1 VKNIVI
7 TGATGYLG
15 SNLVKFLH
23 ENKQYNIF
31 GTARR
36 TSDITKIK
44 DYCNIV
50 YTDELDECFK
60 NNKIDIIIHL
70 TTNYN
75 RDNILLLEE
84 ILMDNVIFP
93 LQIIQIMK
101 KYNVKEFINIDTC
114 LKSNVSQYAFSKK
127 QFRDCLIFLNIPTK
141 NLILQHFYGPNNTNK
156 DFISSIIKRMK
167 NNQIID
173 LTIGVKKRDFIYIDD
188 VVKAIGLC
196 IDYQAPT
203 KFYNIEIGSGEL
215 ISIHDLV
222 VLMKEISDSKSILNF
237 GVVPL
242 KEWDKY
248 SYIANIEFLK
258 TLGWKCNVNI
268 KDGLIKVIKGI

>member
-1 VKNIVI
+1 MKNIVI
-7 TGATGYLG
+7 TGVTGYLG

-70 TTNYN
+70 ATNYN

-114 LKSNVSQYAFSKK
+114 LESNVSQYAFSKK

-156 DFISSIIKRMK
+156 DFISSII
-167 NNQIID
+167 
-173 LTIGVKKRDFIYIDD
+173 T
-188 VVKAIGLC
+188 
-196 IDYQAPT
+196 
-203 KFYNIEIGSGEL
+203 E
-215 ISIHDLV
+215 
-222 VLMKEISDSKSILNF
+222 
-237 GVVPL
+237 
-242 KEWDKY
+242 
-248 SYIANIEFLK
+248 
-258 TLGWKCNVNI
+258 
-268 KDGLIKVIKGI
+268 